1 MKASLVIYNIKTLY
15 TPFHEPPLRK
25 EKLNELKV
33 INNAYIAV
41 NEGKIIAFSDDDYR
55 SFVDSNT
62 KLIDA
67 EGKIALPGFV
77 DAHTHLVHAGSREN
91 EFALLKAGVP
101 YLDILAQGGG
111 ILRTVKATREASFDE
126 LYSKARK
133 SLQTMISY
141 GVTSLEVKSGYG
153 LNLETELKQL
163 KVAHQ
168 LSKELPALL
177 SLTYM
182 EAHAVPPRY
191 KDKKEEYVETIIRNL
206 DEIKKL
212 GYVTAV
218 DVFCEEGVFSLK
230 ETEKILLKAKSLGFD
245 IRLHADEL
253 KPMGG
258 LGLAVKLDAKS
269 ADHLVAASAEDIKAL
284 GKSNTY
290 ATLLPGTSFY
300 LKNRYAKARLMINNN
315 AAISIAGD
323 YNPGSNPS
331 ENFLF
336 VMQLAANYFDLTSA
350 EVLSAVTLN
359 PADLL
364 GVASFKGSIAVN
376 KDADILLL
384 DAPNLDYVMSHYGIN
399 LITDV
404 FIQGKRI
411 INNRKWVD

>member
-111 ILRTVKATREASFDE
+111 ILNTVKATREASFEE

-133 SLQTMISY
+133 SLETMITY
-141 GVTSLEVKSGYG
+141 GVTTLEVKSGYG